1 MSFIAFGYTDIIDTD
16 GDEARDYSDEY
27 YFATEAEAQ
36 AFIAT
41 LGLDYTEVS
50 SVSGQCGCLEAGD
63 TCTGYDGT
71 AYCQQCIQF
80 LGGTSHQL
88 LGGSSD

>member
-1 MSFIAFGYTDIIDTD
+1 MEYITWGYSEIIDID

-36 AFIAT
+36 AFITT

-50 SVSGQCGCLEAGD
+50 TVSGQCGCLEGGD
-63 TCTGYDGT
+63 TCQGYAGT
-71 AYCQQCIQF
+71 AYCHQCI
-80 LGGTSHQL
+80 
-88 LGGSSD
+88 

>member
-1 MSFIAFGYTDIIDTD
+1 MTIQRNKQTKDRQMEYIAFGYSDIIDID

-36 AFIAT
+36 AFITT

-50 SVSGQCGCLEAGD
+50 SVSGQCGCLEDGD
-63 TCTGYDGT
+63 TCQGYGGT
-71 AYCQQCIQF
+71 AYCHQCI
-80 LGGTSHQL
+80 
-88 LGGSSD
+88 